1 MTHVSIRIY
10 FNISLFNLKYDKTRI
25 KYVIECLVIQRAAQ
39 YVGEKKR
46 KERMSVKIEL
56 FILTKNILDE
66 SEILILSTTY
76 IYTN

>member
-10 FNISLFNLKYDKTRI
+10 FNINLFYLKYEKNRI
-25 KYVIECLVIQRAAQ
+25 KYVIECLFIQRAAQ
-39 YVGEKKR
+39 YVGEKKME
-46 KERMSVKIEL
+46 ERMSVKIEL

-76 IYTN
+76 I